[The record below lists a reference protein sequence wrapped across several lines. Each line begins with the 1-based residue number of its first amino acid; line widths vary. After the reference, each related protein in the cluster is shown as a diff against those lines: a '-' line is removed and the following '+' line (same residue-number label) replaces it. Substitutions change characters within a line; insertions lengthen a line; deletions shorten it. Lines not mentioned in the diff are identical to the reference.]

1 MQFEQAL
8 GGRPPRYASAPC
20 KSTISSYLFARWWCC
35 SGITISSYLFTRW
48 HLFWHVGY
56 LRHQK
61 QADLWPFDLETVVQV
76 TCDMGYLCAN
86 FSFPRPLC
94 SRVGPN
100 VHDRRQTDRRQTKA
114 SLNASTLWGRR
125 HNNHVGVYKMCKV
138 VAGSST
144 KCMWYIFLFYNVQ

>member
-1 MQFEQAL
+1 MQTSYWLKQRHWEQLNQCQFEQAL
-8 GGRPPRYASAPC
+8 GGRPQQYASAPC
-20 KSTISSYLFARWWCC
+20 KLTISSYFFARWWCC

-56 LRHQK
+56 VRHQK
-61 QADLWPFDLETVVQV
+61 QADLWPFDLETVVRV

-86 FSFPRPLC
+86 FSFRRPLC

-114 SLNASTLWGRR
+114 SLIASTVWGGGIIIMSEFTRCA
-125 HNNHVGVYKMCKV
+125 K
-138 VAGSST
+138 
-144 KCMWYIFLFYNVQ
+144 L